1 MKQTTKTFDLNG
13 KTLTLQTGVLAEQA
27 TSSVLARLGDT
38 MVVATIVMSE
48 RDTSLDYFP
57 LSVEYVERLYAG
69 GRIKGSKWVKR
80 EGRPTDDAILTARLI
95 DRSIRPLFPKELKK
109 DIQVIITVLAVDG
122 ENDPE
127 VLAGIAVSAALSISK
142 IPWNGPI
149 STIRVGI
156 VGDNETKD
164 IIVNPRAAEGE
175 FLELDLV
182 VSGTAEKT
190 VMIEAAAKQVPES
203 TVLEAIKVAKEWN
216 GKLITFI
223 NELVAEVGEK
233 KVAVTADSDLQ
244 EAIML
249 VEKSYKDKVLAF
261 IEGGV
266 AKENVSGLGEIADE
280 IVAHLGED
288 AMDKKKV
295 IAALD
300 YIFKKTIRE
309 RLLKGTRP
317 DGRKLDQVRPISAQV
332 GLVPRVHGSGLFSR
346 GQTQVLTI
354 ATLGSSAMEQ
364 IIESAEGEE
373 TRRFFHHY
381 SFPPYSV
388 GETGRIG
395 SPNRREIGHGALAEK
410 SIVPVLPDATEF
422 PYVIRLV
429 SEVMSSNG
437 STSQG
442 SVCGS
447 TLALMDAGVPIKAPV
462 AGIAMGIVTDG
473 DAYTL
478 LTDIIGLE
486 DFSGEMDF
494 KVAGTTNGITS
505 IQLDVKNAGI
515 NIAMIEDALNG
526 GQKARVHILDEM
538 LKAIAEPRKE
548 LSEFAPKIQAIK
560 IPVEKIGEVIG
571 SGGKTIKNIIATTG
585 AEVDVADDGTVS
597 ISGTD
602 PNGVQSA
609 IHWIQ
614 TLTRELQKN
623 EEFEGTVKRLLAFGA
638 FVELVPGKEGMV
650 HVSEMSAEYVKDPA
664 DLVQVGQTVKVRV
677 KEVDDQGRINLSML
691 FGEDAEKKDAASRDS
706 RTQEKR
712 HQEYTQPATGDR
724 SGSRPPYRGSRD
736 RSDRSSSRGSSDRRG
751 RFDR

>member
-1 MKQTTKTFDLNG
+1 MKQTTKTFDLDG
-13 KTLTLQTGVLAEQA
+13 KILTLQTGILAEQA
-27 TSSVLARLGDT
+27 SSAVLARLGDT
-38 MVVATIVMSE
+38 MVLSTVVMSD

-127 VLAGIAVSAALSISK
+127 ILAGIATSAALATSK

-149 STIRVGI
+149 STMRVGI
-156 VGDNETKD
+156 VGQGNE

-190 VMIEAAAKQVPES
+190 VMIEAAAKQVPEA
-203 TVLEAIKVAKEWN
+203 TVLEAIKIAKEWN

-223 NELVAEVGEK
+223 NEVVAEVGEK
-233 KVAVTADSDLQ
+233 KITVTADTNLQ
-244 EAIML
+244 ETIML

-266 AKENVSGLGEIADE
+266 SKENVSGLGEIADE
-280 IVAHLGED
+280 IVSQQGED
-288 AMDKKKV
+288 AIDKKKV

-300 YIFKKTIRE
+300 YVFKKTIRE

-317 DGRKLDQVRPISAQV
+317 DGRKLDEVRSISGQV

-388 GETGRIG
+388 GETGRVG

-410 SIVPVLPDATEF
+410 SIVPVLPSETEF

-462 AGIAMGIVTDG
+462 AGIAMGIVTEG
-473 DAYTL
+473 DSYTL

-494 KVAGTTNGITS
+494 KVAGTETGVTA

-515 NIAMIEDALNG
+515 NVAMIDDALNG
-526 GQKARVHILDEM
+526 AQKARMHILAEM
-538 LKAIAEPRKE
+538 NKIISAPRKE

-602 PNGVQSA
+602 PVGVQNA
-609 IHWIQ
+609 IHWIE
-614 TLTRELQKN
+614 TLTRNLEKN
-623 EEFEGTVKRLLAFGA
+623 EEFEGTVKRLLGFGA

-650 HVSEMSAEYVKDPA
+650 HVSEMSTEYVKDPA
-664 DLVQVGQTVKVRV
+664 DVVQVGQTVKVRV

-691 FGEDAEKKDAASRDS
+691 FGEDAEKKDAAAR
-706 RTQEKR
+706 E
-712 HQEYTQPATGDR
+712 
-724 SGSRPPYRGSRD
+724 SRPSEPRYNDSSSPRGGYSDRGPRRD
-736 RSDRSSSRGSSDRRG
+736 RGGRRDR
-751 RFDR
+751 

>member
-13 KTLTLQTGVLAEQA
+13 KTLTLQTGILAEQA
-27 TSSVLARLGDT
+27 SSAVLARLGDT
-38 MVVATIVMSE
+38 MVLATVVMSE

-57 LSVEYVERLYAG
+57 LNVEYVERLYAG

-80 EGRPTDDAILTARLI
+80 EGRPTDDAVLTARLI

-109 DIQVIITVLAVDG
+109 DIQVINTVLAVDG

-127 VLAGIAVSAALSISK
+127 VLAGIATSAALATSK

-156 VGDNETKD
+156 VGENAKE

-190 VMIEAAAKQVPES
+190 VMIEAAAKQVPEA

-216 GKLITFI
+216 GKIIAFI
-223 NELVAEVGEK
+223 NELVAEVGEE
-233 KVAVTADSDLQ
+233 KVTVNADTDLQ
-244 EAIML
+244 EAVML
-249 VEKSYKDKVLAF
+249 IEKSYKDKVLAF

-280 IVAHLGED
+280 IVAQQGEEEI
-288 AMDKKKV
+288 DKKKIV
-295 IAALD
+295 AALD
-300 YIFKKTIRE
+300 YVFKKTIKE
-309 RLLKGTRP
+309 RLAKGTRP

-346 GQTQVLTI
+346 GQTQVLTV

-388 GETGRIG
+388 GETGRVG

-410 SIVPVLPDATEF
+410 SIVPVLPTESEF

-462 AGIAMGIVTDG
+462 AGIAMGIVTEG
-473 DAYTL
+473 DKYTL

-494 KVAGTTNGITS
+494 KIAGTETGITA
-505 IQLDVKNAGI
+505 IQLDVKNDGI
-515 NIAMIEDALNG
+515 NLTMIDDALKG
-526 GQKARVHILDEM
+526 GQKARLHILEEM
-538 LKAIAEPRKE
+538 SKAIAEPRKE
-548 LSEFAPKIQAIK
+548 LSEFAPKIQAIQ

-602 PNGVQSA
+602 PNGVQEA

-614 TLTRELQKN
+614 TLTRDLQKN
-623 EEFEGTVKRLLAFGA
+623 EEFEGIVKRLLAFGA

-650 HVSEMSAEYVKDPA
+650 HVSEMSTEYVKDPA
-664 DLVQVGQTVKVRV
+664 DVVQVGQTVKVRV

-691 FGEDAEKKDAASRDS
+691 FGEDAEKKDAAARES
-706 RTQEKR
+706 RTQEKKYSD
-712 HQEYTQPATGDR
+712 YTSPRGGRPDRNRGPRRDSGDR
-724 SGSRPPYRGSRD
+724 GGRE
-736 RSDRSSSRGSSDRRG
+736 RRG

>member
-1 MKQTTKTFDLNG
+1 MKSTSKTFDLAG
-13 KTLTLQTGVLAEQA
+13 KQLTLETGLVAEQA
-27 TSSVLARLGDT
+27 SSAVIARLGDT
-38 MVVATIVMSE
+38 MVLSTVVMSD

-109 DIQVIITVLAVDG
+109 DIQVIINVLSVDG
-122 ENDPE
+122 ENNPD
-127 VLAGIAVSAALSISK
+127 VVAGIATSAALATSK

-149 STIRVGI
+149 GVIRVGI
-156 VGDNETKD
+156 VGENGNGKRD
-164 IIVNPRAAEGE
+164 IVVNPRSAEGE

-190 VMIEAAAKQVPES
+190 VMIEAAAKQVPEDV
-203 TVLEAIKVAKEWN
+203 TLEAMKVAKEWN

-223 NELVAEVGEK
+223 NELVAEVGEEK
-233 KVAVTADSDLQ
+233 IKVEADATLQ
-244 EAIML
+244 EVIML

-280 IVAHLGED
+280 IAERESETID
-288 AMDKKKV
+288 DKKK
-295 IAALD
+295 ILQALD

-309 RLLKGTRP
+309 RLLQGTRP
-317 DGRKLDQVRPISAQV
+317 DGRKLDEVRPISGKV
-332 GLVPRVHGSGLFSR
+332 GLIPRVHGSALFAR
-346 GQTQVLTI
+346 GQTQVLTV

-373 TRRFFHHY
+373 TRRYFHHY

-388 GETGRIG
+388 GETGRVG
-395 SPNRREIGHGALAEK
+395 FVNRREIGHGALAEK
-410 SIVPVLPDATEF
+410 ALVPVLPSEADF

-447 TLALMDAGVPIKAPV
+447 TMALMDAGVPILAPV

-473 DAYTL
+473 DKYTV

-494 KVAGTTNGITS
+494 KVAGTTTGMTA
-505 IQLDVKNAGI
+505 IQLDVKNDGI
-515 NIAMIEDALNG
+515 TIDMIKDSLEGAK
-526 GQKARVHILDEM
+526 KARLHILEKM
-538 LKAIAEPRKE
+538 LEVIPESRKE
-548 LSEFAPKIQAIK
+548 LSEYAPKIQTIQ

-571 SGGKTIKNIIATTG
+571 SGGKTIKSIIATTG
-585 AEVDVADDGTVS
+585 ADVDVDDSGVVS

-602 PNGVQSA
+602 PNGVAAA
-609 IHWIQ
+609 INWIE
-614 TLTRELQKN
+614 TLTREIQKG
-623 EEFEGTVKRLLAFGA
+623 EEFEGTVKRLLGFGA

-650 HVSEMSAEYVKDPA
+650 HVSEMSTEYVKDPT
-664 DLVQVGQTVKVRV
+664 DVVEIGQKVKVRV

-691 FGEDAEKKDAASRDS
+691 FGEDAEKKEAANRERGGSDRP
-706 RTQEKR
+706 RP
-712 HQEYTQPATGDR
+712 EYSQRGGRPERGRGPRRGGFDR
-724 SGSRPPYRGSRD
+724 RD
-736 RSDRSSSRGSSDRRG
+736 R
-751 RFDR
+751 